1 MSVARPSV
9 LFVALYPVVTLRD
22 LRPAGRESDG
32 RISYARI
39 RVTVSEGGLHVMPY
53 MNGYWF
59 GFGGL
64 LMLLFWVFVIAGI
77 VWAVLTLSRQQHARG
92 GESGALR
99 ILEER
104 LARGEIDTEEF
115 RTRRAAIEETKR

>member
-1 MSVARPSV
+1 
-9 LFVALYPVVTLRD
+9 
-22 LRPAGRESDG
+22 
-32 RISYARI
+32 
-39 RVTVSEGGLHVMPY
+39 MP
-53 MNGYWF
+53 MMDGYWF

-64 LMLLFWVFVIAGI
+64 LMLLFWIFAIAGI
-77 VWAVLTLSRQQHARG
+77 VWLALALSRSQVRGG

-115 RTRRAAIEETKR
+115 RTWRAAIEETKR

>member
-1 MSVARPSV
+1 
-9 LFVALYPVVTLRD
+9 
-22 LRPAGRESDG
+22 
-32 RISYARI
+32 
-39 RVTVSEGGLHVMPY
+39 MPM

-59 GFGGL
+59 GFGGV

-77 VWAVLTLSRQQHARG
+77 VWLVLALSRQQQLRGGG
-92 GESGALR
+92 GESSALR

>member
-1 MSVARPSV
+1 
-9 LFVALYPVVTLRD
+9 
-22 LRPAGRESDG
+22 
-32 RISYARI
+32 
-39 RVTVSEGGLHVMPY
+39 MPY

-59 GFGGL
+59 GFGWL

-77 VWAVLTLSRQQHARG
+77 VWAVLTLSRQQHARGGGG